1 MFLQPEEN
9 NANGREITGGM
20 GGRQEL
26 LVKLEG

>member
-9 NANGREITGGM
+9 NVNGREIAGGM

-26 LVKLEG
+26 LVLKG